1 MKKVWNSFF
10 AAVIVSLVLSSL
22 AASSFADQGRINLS
36 KSELKALLTTAKTP
50 AEHRAIAAYYEQR
63 AKDLTAESAE
73 HQAMAEQ
80 FAKQPATIESK
91 QGIGASHCRRFAQIY
106 AIEAKEAANRAAEHE
121 AMAVKAETK

>member
-22 AASSFADQGRINLS
+22 AVSSFADQGRINLS
-36 KSELKALLTTAKTP
+36 KSELKALLATAKTP
-50 AEHRAIAAYYEQR
+50 AEHRAIAAYYEQQ
-63 AKDLTAESAE
+63 AKDLTAKSAE

-80 FAKQPATIESK
+80 FAKQPPTIESK
-91 QGIGASHCRRFAQIY
+91 QGIGASHCRRFAHIY
-106 AIEAKEAANRAAEHE
+106 STEAKEAANRAAEHE